1 MNIRLRP
8 LKELC
13 DEWSDF
19 DENYLIGDDGHIYRR
34 LKSGYYRSGKKHP
47 YQQVRGLFGTDKQ
60 HTVHL
65 HKACGLAY
73 CIRPLNATDVDHI
86 DNDKTNNAADNLRWV
101 THRENIIKR
110 FKDAKK
116 GQNNG

>member
-1 MNIRLRP
+1 MKVRLKP

-13 DEWSDF
+13 EEWADF
-19 DENYLIGDDGHIYRR
+19 DENYLIGDDGNIYRKLR
-34 LKSGYYRSGKKHP
+34 SGYYRSGKKHP
-47 YQQVRGLFGTDKQ
+47 YQQVRGSFGTKKQ

-73 CIRPLNATDVDHI
+73 CTRPIGTTDVDHI
-86 DNDKTNNAADNLRWV
+86 DNDKTNNSADNLQWV

-110 FKDAKK
+110 YKDARR
-116 GQNNG
+116 QDNG